1 MAFKDKKP
9 TVFNKLIDLTSK
21 QKALMFNMKSEG
33 EPTEEQILQEDKE
46 IEDAIFNDTIKQ
58 LEFKGKL
65 PSPIFNMGTPSHQLD
80 FSSPASEVSPFQL
93 GIPTTFPANMPNK
106 ATGKPKGFVYASPDD
121 TEEEFLKKPAEANKI
136 IKNIYFESST
146 ALAAEANEKFWANQT
161 KPPEGTYGAIKKT
174 THSWWNNQN
183 QTLVGQEPKYTLMP
197 EEQSPSNTEELKSEY
212 EKYYVPYVGS
222 DGVLK
227 SVSPTAYLPQS
238 WVQPEVWAQKKLA
251 EQFETKKG
259 PMEIKQN
266 SIPKNWVYV
275 TSGGSLSSAVM
286 WTFQGAKP
294 ILDSCQALSRTFG
307 YHMCLGGGV
316 LNKGVSTKD
325 LDIYFLPLDNNDSIP
340 NPKGLLSALQA
351 LFFAKFEQLGKPY
364 EGNSLPYIFK
374 GKLVQ
379 VNGKRIDVFV
389 MGKKK
394 LLAVVEEFLKEN
406 NFSTT
411 AETYEL
417 SGDNIIHFTDE
428 ATGEEEDNLEELME
442 VLESVKEDEDEDK
455 DDEEPEGLIEDL
467 ETPF

>member
-93 GIPTTFPANMPNK
+93 GIPTTFPANAQEHKNE
-106 ATGKPKGFVYASPDD
+106 S
-121 TEEEFLKKPAEANKI
+121 EAK
-136 IKNIYFESST
+136 
-146 ALAAEANEKFWANQT
+146 KFWANQT
-161 KPPEGTYGAIKKT
+161 KPPEGAYGAIEKT
-174 THSWWNNQN
+174 TYSWWNDQN
-183 QTLVGQEPKYTLMP
+183 QTLLVGQEPKYTLMP

-212 EKYYVPYVGS
+212 EKYYVPYVVS
-222 DGVLK
+222 DEVLK
-227 SVSPTAYLPQS
+227 PFSPAYLPQS

-251 EQFETKKG
+251 EQFETKSG

-275 TSGGSLSSAVM
+275 TSGDSITSFPVM
-286 WTFQGAKP
+286 WTFQEAKP

-379 VNGKRIDVFV
+379 ANGKRIDVFV

-428 ATGEEEDNLEELME
+428 ATVKEEDNLEELME
-442 VLESVKEDEDEDK
+442 VLESVKEDEDEDE
-455 DDEEPEGLIEDL
+455 DEEEPEGLIEDL